1 VRSRC
6 AFSSA
11 FSSLSFLLLT
21 RAVPLAL
28 CRNRLIKTHLSAPS
42 LRLVILHCMR
52 SQTRFVSLPF
62 SASSALTRHRFH
74 HSGPYAAYLLSQFP
88 SLPPH
93 LKVVILEGG
102 YQGWWRKFKGRK
114 DLNENLL
121 DQEASDASG
130 WEDTVNAGE
139 GTITEAEDSRE
150 LRRETGKQAS

>member
-1 VRSRC
+1 LRSVETASLRPTYPLPPFVWSFC
-6 AFSSA
+6 IACVAKPGSFPFSPSS
-11 FSSLSFLLLT
+11 FS
-21 RAVPLAL
+21 PLAHH
-28 CRNRLIKTHLSAPS
+28 RS
-42 LRLVILHCMR
+42 L
-52 SQTRFVSLPF
+52 
-62 SASSALTRHRFH
+62 